1 MSVDLLQEKIRKLKC
16 PIILDLSVNS
26 DHIPDHIRQGRSA
39 PEAYTV
45 FCRELMDGL
54 KVTVPGVR
62 FSFDHFALMNGLEEL
77 AALLNYAAELGY
89 YVVLDAPSVGSP
101 WAAER
106 AAALL
111 GEGSAFPCHC
121 MIAEPYIGSDA
132 IKPFLPACK
141 SGKAVFFTVRSPNKS
156 AAQLQDLMTGSRLV
170 HVAAADLVN
179 RYGESI
185 FGKSG
190 YSHVG
195 VLTAATNANAVMG
208 LRSKYKRMFL
218 LVDGL
223 DYPGGN
229 GKICSYGFDKFG
241 HGCAV
246 SVGPGIAAAW
256 MEETCDG
263 TDYVAQAV
271 RAAERIRNNF
281 TRYFTIF

>member
-1 MSVDLLQEKIRKLKC
+1 MSMDLLQEKIRKLKC
-16 PIILDLSVNS
+16 PLIVDFSVNY
-26 DHIPDHIRQGRSA
+26 DHIPEHIRENKTE
-39 PEAYTV
+39 PEAYAV
-45 FCRELMDGL
+45 FCRELLEGL
-54 KVTVPGVR
+54 KGTVPGVR
-62 FSFDHFALMNGLEEL
+62 FSFDQFALMNSLELL
-77 AALLNYAAELGY
+77 AQLLREATQLGY
-89 YVVLDAPSVGSP
+89 YVILDAPAVGSP

-111 GEGSAFPCHC
+111 GEESAYPCHC
-121 MIAEPYIGSDA
+121 LIADPYIGSDA

-141 SGKAVFFTVRSPNKS
+141 AGKAVFFAVRSPNKS
-156 AAQLQDLMTGSRLV
+156 ASELQDLMTGSRLV

-179 RYGESI
+179 RYGEPI
-185 FGKSG
+185 FGKCG

-195 VLTAATNANAVMG
+195 ALTAATNSTAVSG

-246 SVGPGIAAAW
+246 SVGPAVVSAW
-256 MEETCDG
+256 KIEETDG
-263 TDYVAQAV
+263 TDHVSQAV

-281 TRYFTIF
+281 TRYFTIL